1 MRSTLCN
8 SIFGDDDD
16 LIRTFDRGKTMS
28 DGDRCAVFGKFFQ
41 AFLDLSFTLI
51 IQCTGSFIQ
60 DQDRRVFQEDTGNG
74 NPLLLTTGETG
85 TTFSDKGFILLW
97 KFHDKVVDVCT
108 FCSGNDLF
116 VRGIRFS
123 VGNIITDRS

>member
-41 AFLDLSFTLI
+41 AFLDLPFTLI

-60 DQDRRVFQEDTGNG
+60 DQDRRVFQEDTGNKSAA
-74 NPLLLTTGETG
+74 
-85 TTFSDKGFILLW
+85 SDHRRDGHHVLRQR
-97 KFHDKVVDVCT
+97 FHTVVEVP
-108 FCSGNDLF
+108 
-116 VRGIRFS
+116 
-123 VGNIITDRS
+123 

>member
-41 AFLDLSFTLI
+41 AFLDLPFTLI

-60 DQDRRVFQEDTGNG
+60 DQDRRVSYCCGSSMIKSWMFARFAAAMISSSEA
-74 NPLLLTTGETG
+74 
-85 TTFSDKGFILLW
+85 SGFP
-97 KFHDKVVDVCT
+97 
-108 FCSGNDLF
+108 
-116 VRGIRFS
+116 
-123 VGNIITDRS
+123 

>member
-41 AFLDLSFTLI
+41 AFLDLPFTLI

-60 DQDRRVFQEDTGNG
+60 DQIRV
-74 NPLLLTTGETG
+74 
-85 TTFSDKGFILLW
+85 KGFLEEQRGAGQW
-97 KFHDKVVDVCT
+97 KSAASDHRRDGHHVLRQRFHTVVEVP
-108 FCSGNDLF
+108 
-116 VRGIRFS
+116 
-123 VGNIITDRS
+123 